1 MCDELTGTPGPS
13 RLVPARLIIVIA
25 SHMMFNRVQI
35 VRIILVA
42 SLAACP
48 VFGGVI
54 GSQASEIPPDLS
66 ITLERTRCYGF
77 CPSYVLKISAT
88 GKVAYE
94 GRASVKLVGN
104 AESSIS
110 QEKLRELIQAF
121 EEINYFD
128 LKARYESPND
138 GCKDWVT
145 DGPTAITSL
154 TINGRSKSVRH
165 YSGCRGIAVLAGLE
179 KLEQAIDD
187 AANTQQWIR

>member
-1 MCDELTGTPGPS
+1 M
-13 RLVPARLIIVIA
+13 
-25 SHMMFNRVQI
+25 
-35 VRIILVA
+35 ILVA

-48 VFGGVI
+48 VFGGAI
-54 GSQASEIPPDLS
+54 GSQANEIPPDLA

-88 GKVAYE
+88 GKVTYE
-94 GRASVKLVGN
+94 GRASVKLVGK

-110 QEKLRELIQAF
+110 HEKLRELILAF
-121 EEINYFD
+121 EKINYFE
-128 LKARYESPND
+128 LRASFETPND

-165 YSGCRGIAVLAGLE
+165 YSGCRGIAVLAELE

-187 AANTQQWIR
+187 AANTEQWIR

>member
-1 MCDELTGTPGPS
+1 M
-13 RLVPARLIIVIA
+13 
-25 SHMMFNRVQI
+25 
-35 VRIILVA
+35 ILVA

-48 VFGGVI
+48 AFGGVI
-54 GSQASEIPPDLS
+54 GSQPSEIPPDLS

-88 GKVAYE
+88 GKVSYE
-94 GRASVKLVGN
+94 GRASVKLVGQ

-110 QEKLRELIQAF
+110 QEKVRALITAF
-121 EEINYFD
+121 EKINYFD
-128 LKARYESPND
+128 LKGAYETPND

-165 YSGCRGIAVLAGLE
+165 YSGCRGIAVLAELE

>member
-1 MCDELTGTPGPS
+1 
-13 RLVPARLIIVIA
+13 
-25 SHMMFNRVQI
+25 MFYRVQI

-42 SLAACP
+42 SLGACP
-48 VFGGVI
+48 VFGGVM
-54 GSQASEIPPDLS
+54 GSQASEIPSDLA

-88 GKVAYE
+88 GKVTYE
-94 GRASVKLVGN
+94 GRASVKVVGS

-110 QEKLRELIQAF
+110 QEKLRELILAF
-121 EEINYFD
+121 EKINYFE
-128 LKARYESPND
+128 LRGGYETPND

-145 DGPTAITSL
+145 DGPTTITSL

-165 YSGCRGIAVLAGLE
+165 YSGCRGIAVLAELE

-187 AANTQQWIR
+187 AANTEQWIR

>member
-1 MCDELTGTPGPS
+1 MC
-13 RLVPARLIIVIA
+13 
-25 SHMMFNRVQI
+25 NRI
-35 VRIILVA
+35 VRTILGV
-42 SLAACP
+42 SLAAFP
-48 VFGGVI
+48 VLGNAGI
-54 GSQASEIPPDLS
+54 HTARQSHANEIPPDVT

-88 GKVAYE
+88 GKVTYE
-94 GRASVKLVGN
+94 GRASVKLVGQ

-110 QEKLRELIQAF
+110 QEKLRELILAF
-121 EEINYFD
+121 EKINYFE
-128 LKARYESPND
+128 LRASYETPND

-165 YSGCRGIAVLAGLE
+165 YSGCRGIAVLAELE

-187 AANTQQWIR
+187 AANSQQWMR